1 VKVSSVPGHPAGYSF
16 HQAKS
21 RAIAQFEQ
29 QYLAELMERARGNVT
44 AAAKLAGT
52 ERRYL
57 GKLLKKH
64 NIRSNSTRSCSAS
77 D

>member
-1 VKVSSVPGHPAGYSF
+1 
-16 HQAKS
+16 
-21 RAIAQFEQ
+21 
-29 QYLAELMERARGNVT
+29 MERARGNVT

-64 NIRSNSTRSCSAS
+64 NIRSYSTRSCRAS